1 MKFNKYILTLITAL
15 IILALVSGC
24 TKKQSDKHD
33 LTENGT
39 ADIALETTVQNDTD
53 LSRLQKTILENNE
66 SVGIAYIGY
75 VGYEANEQDV
85 YNFVNGSQY
94 ANKYDFLHNS
104 PLVNAGG
111 AELYAVVI
119 ADTEY
124 LASVYRADIT
134 DNGEYS
140 VNTDDALY
148 DYSGKGIDY
157 FLLRCN
163 ESEIH
168 SNVSLYF
175 KKGNDSFSIF
185 PMLSGMDGHLAAGRF
200 YDFSIYNDYVGSGE
214 PEDKDVK
221 IATEL
226 LLESEEVQYYINMG
240 MSVQYTG
247 QINEIEGRPCLIFVL
262 GTNRDDQFVRER
274 YYGVCDN
281 LIYFYDA
288 LNDTWE
294 VLGKG

>member
-15 IILALVSGC
+15 VILALVSGC

-39 ADIALETTVQNDTD
+39 ADISLETTVQNDTD

-94 ANKYDFLHNS
+94 ADKYDFLHNS

-111 AELYAVVI
+111 TELYAVVI

-124 LASVYRADIT
+124 PASVYRADIT

-200 YDFSIYNDYVGSGE
+200 YDFSIYNDYVGSVD

>member
-85 YNFVNGSQY
+85 YRFANNSQY
-94 ANKYDFLHNS
+94 ADRYDFLYNS

-200 YDFSIYNDYVGSGE
+200 YDFSIYTDYVESVE